1 MADPGSNTRTSVSIR
16 CACVSNCPRIAG
28 RPTWTGST
36 SGCASARP
44 GRTRFIPRRCWP
56 RPHPGRHRYLPA
68 RPRAGAAYAVRAR
81 PDHRRRPRA
90 RASVAPPRRGVR
102 IGRPGHI
109 LTFCQFPPRPLCPFR
124 RALEKPLPCNALTAS
139 RLKWTRWEP
148 TSHLAPAPTR
158 PTAPRRSATPAY
170 FSNDSWMLAV
180 ARFLQVHASRCA
192 LGVSFR
198 LFSRPH
204 LHRTLRGCPPLSPAV
219 SKPCA
224 VTTPNPRLSRRWSP
238 PTTPRAGLCGI
249 CAIRRC
255 HGGLCSCHVLPG
267 HVFDEKRDPTSG

>member
-109 LTFCQFPPRPLCPFR
+109 LTIFQFPPRPLCPFR
-124 RALEKPLPCNALTAS
+124 LALEKPLPCNALTAS

-180 ARFLQVHASRCA
+180 ARFLQAHASRCA
-192 LGVSFR
+192 LGVSFQAVFTPSLASPR
-198 LFSRPH
+198 AVSRGPACLFLSLFQGLATPRRP
-204 LHRTLRGCPPLSPAV
+204 TPVCPEGGPPLHED
-219 SKPCA
+219 
-224 VTTPNPRLSRRWSP
+224 
-238 PTTPRAGLCGI
+238 GHQI
-249 CAIRRC
+249 
-255 HGGLCSCHVLPG
+255 GGCLLAEV
-267 HVFDEKRDPTSG
+267 VDA